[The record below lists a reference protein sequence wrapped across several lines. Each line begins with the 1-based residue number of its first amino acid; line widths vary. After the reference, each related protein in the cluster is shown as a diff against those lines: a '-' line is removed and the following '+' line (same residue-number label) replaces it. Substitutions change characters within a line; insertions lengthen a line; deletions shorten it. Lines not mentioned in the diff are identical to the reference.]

1 MSFLIAYDR
10 RQFVINNR
18 AGITMEFSIKT
29 KPTTA
34 EILAELKK
42 EIDAEL
48 KKAQEENILNS
59 KSNNQR
65 DPHNGY

>member
-1 MSFLIAYDR
+1 
-10 RQFVINNR
+10 
-18 AGITMEFSIKT
+18 MEFSIKT